1 MKKSIST
8 KLLVGILIPVILGLL
23 ILAFTTLYLSS
34 NAIGKLTDE
43 DLMNKSLEANYRI
56 DSYFKGFINSVNT
69 VSKNIDVV
77 NLFTYTNKTS
87 KMKTFEDYNSIV
99 TNLSNYKQVDS
110 DILAYW
116 LADIDGSELTYDNK
130 FTSDNSYIIT
140 ERPWYKQLSASER
153 GVIVTSPF
161 TDTQTGK
168 EVVTVVT
175 FAKNNKG
182 ENIGTVGLLLDIS
195 TLKNHM
201 GTYEMG
207 ETGHFVFVAEDNK
220 IVYADGSREKYIGEE
235 VDSINEF
242 DSKLK
247 QISTTDYIGKFE
259 FYEDEKSVMGYKM
272 TSDKTGWSTY
282 SSLPTK
288 EFNSASTTLIYTS
301 VAIVTIILALLVL
314 IIIFISRGITKP
326 IKQLNNVAIEIAEG
340 KLDTKINISSKDEIG
355 ILADSLKKTVDRLN
369 EYVFYINK
377 TSDSLNMIAEGDL
390 TFDVDVDNV
399 EGAFEKVLVGF
410 INIKDKLSHTINTV
424 KDSADQISMS
434 ADELSVGA
442 QNLSQSSVEQA
453 SSTQELTASI
463 IEVSNSIRD
472 NSVFVEDANSM
483 AKNTLHNVNNGS
495 DKMQELVQA
504 MDEIRSSSSE
514 IEKIIKTIEDIA
526 FQTNILALNAA
537 VEAARAGEAGKGFA
551 VVADEVRN
559 LAVKSAEAAKNTNKL
574 IGATLESISGGTD
587 IMASTVESLDAIID
601 NANNLAVLID
611 KINNANKLQSEAAV
625 QIESGIEQI
634 SDTVQTNS
642 ATAEETAASSEE
654 LSSQAKLMNDMM
666 QDFKVEVE

>member
-1 MKKSIST
+1 
-8 KLLVGILIPVILGLL
+8 
-23 ILAFTTLYLSS
+23 
-34 NAIGKLTDE
+34 
-43 DLMNKSLEANYRI
+43 MNKSLEANYRI
-56 DSYFKGFINSVNT
+56 DSYFKGFINSIST
-69 VSKNIDVV
+69 IAKNDDIVD
-77 NLFTYTNKTS
+77 LFNYTNKNM
-87 KMKTFEDYNSIV
+87 KMKTFSKYSSV
-99 TNLSNYKQVDS
+99 TSNLSNYKDVDNG
-110 DILAYW
+110 ILSYW
-116 LADIDGSELTYDNK
+116 LADIDGSELTYDNG
-130 FTSDNSYIIT
+130 FTSDHTYIIT
-140 ERPWYKQLSASER
+140 DRPWYKQLSTSHR

-161 TDTQTGK
+161 IDTQSGK

-175 FAKNNKG
+175 FAKNSRD

-195 TLKNHM
+195 TLKEHM

-207 ETGHFVFVAEDNK
+207 QTGHFVFAAEDNK
-220 IVYADGSREKYIGEE
+220 IVYADGSREQFIGEQI
-235 VDSINEF
+235 DTINSF
-242 DSKLK
+242 DSELK
-247 QISTTDYIGKFE
+247 RISTTDYIGSFE
-259 FYEDEKSVMGYKM
+259 FHENDEKVMGYKM

-282 SSLPTK
+282 SALPSK
-288 EFNSASTTLIYTS
+288 EFNSATTTLIYTS
-301 VAIVTIILALLVL
+301 ILIVIIILLLLVF
-314 IIIFISRGITKP
+314 IVIMISRGITKP
-326 IKQLNNVAIEIAEG
+326 IKKLNKVAIEIADG
-340 KLDTKINISSKDEIG
+340 KLDAVIDIKSKDEIG
-355 ILADSLKKTVDRLN
+355 VLAESLKKTVDRLN
-369 EYVFYINK
+369 EYVLYINK
-377 TSDSLNMIAEGDL
+377 TAESLNMIAEGDL
-390 TFDVDVDNV
+390 RFDVDVNNV
-399 EGAFEKVLVGF
+399 EGAFEKVLSGF
-410 INIKDKLSHTINTV
+410 IHIKEKLSTTINTV
-424 KDSADQISMS
+424 KNSSDQIAMS

-453 SSTQELTASI
+453 SSTQELSASI
-463 IEVSNSIRD
+463 IEVSSSIRD
-472 NSVFVEDANSM
+472 NAVFVGDANDL

-504 MDEIRSSSSE
+504 MDEIRDSSSE

-587 IMASTVESLDAIID
+587 IMDSTVESLDAIIE
-601 NANNLAVLID
+601 NANNLADLID
-611 KINNANKLQSEAAV
+611 KINEANKLQSEAAV

-666 QDFKVEVE
+666 QDFKVE